1 MWDLIKVDW
10 EGIRWKYRHRQ
21 WAQPWGEAG
30 GVTESSCSWNLS
42 PGAGAVRPG
51 SVRIR
56 AAADG
61 ALPTACSDQSGQ
73 FLQGS
78 HH

>member
-1 MWDLIKVDW
+1 MSAVGLLRVLLRCWKSVGSDQSDW
-10 EGIRWKYRHRQ
+10 EGSRWKYRHRQ

-42 PGAGAVRPG
+42 PGAVRPG

-61 ALPTACSDQSGQ
+61 ALPTV
-73 FLQGS
+73 F
-78 HH
+78 